1 MRTGALGTAF
11 GRFPSQLN
19 PNLDQAREHLL
30 AWVDRFD
37 LIHSHRARA
46 KFSAA
51 DFGHFVALVHP
62 HADRRGLELAA
73 DWFAWLFLVDDEL
86 DDGAI
91 GRTPVAAAALAHGV
105 RGVLRGGGNGDRGD
119 ANQALLAALS
129 DLWDRTAA
137 HGSAAWRARFVD
149 HLEQCLHTAAF
160 WEAGNRIA
168 GIVPDKDTY
177 VHRRRHTGAIY
188 VCMDLIET
196 FGGFEVPPARYRDAD
211 FSGAL
216 DAACDVVCWTND
228 VYSLEKE
235 RSFGEVH
242 NLVFIVGHHEKL
254 SEAEAVSRVCAEIDT
269 RTEQYLAFEKKLLTR
284 SGPDHDPIG
293 CCLEGMRTW
302 MRGNFDWSSRTARYG
317 HAPAFSTSMADPASD
332 RREHDL

>member
-1 MRTGALGTAF
+1 MRTGALGTTF
-11 GRFPSQLN
+11 GCFPSQLN
-19 PNLDQAREHLL
+19 PNLDRAREHVLT
-30 AWVDRFD
+30 WVDGFD
-37 LIHSHRARA
+37 LLRSHRART

-51 DFGHFVALVHP
+51 DFGYFVALVHP
-62 HADRRGLELAA
+62 HAERHSLELAA

-91 GRTPVAAAALAHGV
+91 GRTPAAAAALAHGV
-105 RGVLRGGGNGDRGD
+105 RGVLRDGGHGE
-119 ANQALLAALS
+119 ANSPLLAALS

-137 HGSAAWRARFVD
+137 HGSAAWRTRFVG
-149 HLEQCLHTAAF
+149 HLEECLHTAAF

-168 GIVPDKDTY
+168 GIVPDRDTY
-177 VHRRRHTGAIY
+177 VDRRRHTGAIY
-188 VCMDLIET
+188 VCMDLIEA

-242 NLVFIVGHHEKL
+242 NLVFIVGHHENL

-269 RTEQYLAFEKKLLTR
+269 RTEQYLGFEELVRTR
-284 SGPDHDPIG
+284 SASDHDPVER
-293 CCLEGMRTW
+293 CLDGMRMW
-302 MRGNFDWSSRTARYG
+302 IRGNFDWSSRTARYG
-317 HAPAFSTSMADPASD
+317 HAPAPSTSMLAPSGDG
-332 RREHDL
+332 REQVL